1 MPSQIAENVPP
12 DLAARTQIKTTGA
25 ENRRRISENWRTTP

>member
-25 ENRRRISENWRTTP
+25 ETDTAENGA